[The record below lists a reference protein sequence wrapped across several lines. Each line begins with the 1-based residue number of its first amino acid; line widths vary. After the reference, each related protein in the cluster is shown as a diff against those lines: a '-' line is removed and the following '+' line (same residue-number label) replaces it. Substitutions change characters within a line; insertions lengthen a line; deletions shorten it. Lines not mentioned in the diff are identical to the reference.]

1 MGFSAHLSWGRGFQ
15 LCLLVFSSS
24 PWPRERLFFFFQ
36 QKAVRRVCKLE
47 TGLFMVLLRAPAPGR
62 AESTSPSSHPRED
75 LASPS
80 YIGSRVPEAWKVC
93 VGASHLFKEAGI
105 SLSALA
111 YSGQREERRTEVGQG
126 RVWRV
131 FSLGGKKKKNQ
142 LMNWHPGHS
151 PAWKWSPPC
160 RHTKGHQP
168 PKQTLGELVYLPTC
182 PPRRAVM
189 PALLCFGEW
198 TSARKNRESP
208 RRMLF
213 PRMAGRILE
222 RRGDSPSTLKP

>member
-1 MGFSAHLSWGRGFQ
+1 MCF
-15 LCLLVFSSS
+15 LVFSSS

-80 YIGSRVPEAWKVC
+80 YIGSGVPEAWKVC

-111 YSGQREERRTEVGQG
+111 YSGQREERRTEVAQG

-131 FSLGGKKKKNQ
+131 FSLRGKIKKSADELASRSQPSLEMVPSMSSHK
-142 LMNWHPGHS
+142 GS
-151 PAWKWSPPC
+151 PTP
-160 RHTKGHQP
+160 
-168 PKQTLGELVYLPTC
+168 QTD
-182 PPRRAVM
+182 PRRASLPCLHVL
-189 PALLCFGEW
+189 PGEQSCQPFSALENGPVSGKTERVQEGCSSQEWHVGFWRGEE
-198 TSARKNRESP
+198 THQAH
-208 RRMLF
+208 
-213 PRMAGRILE
+213 
-222 RRGDSPSTLKP
+222 

>member
-1 MGFSAHLSWGRGFQ
+1 
-15 LCLLVFSSS
+15 
-24 PWPRERLFFFFQ
+24 
-36 QKAVRRVCKLE
+36 
-47 TGLFMVLLRAPAPGR
+47 MVLLRAPAPGR

-80 YIGSRVPEAWKVC
+80 YIGSGVPEAWKVC

-111 YSGQREERRTEVGQG
+111 YSGQREERRTEVAQG

-131 FSLGGKKKKNQ
+131 FSLRGKKKNQ

-168 PKQTLGELVYLPTC
+168 PKQTLGELVY
-182 PPRRAVM
+182 
-189 PALLCFGEW
+189 PAYMSSQESSHASPSLLWRMDQCQE
-198 TSARKNRESP
+198 KQRESKKDALP
-208 RRMLF
+208 KNGM
-213 PRMAGRILE
+213 
-222 RRGDSPSTLKP
+222 

>member
-1 MGFSAHLSWGRGFQ
+1 
-15 LCLLVFSSS
+15 
-24 PWPRERLFFFFQ
+24 
-36 QKAVRRVCKLE
+36 
-47 TGLFMVLLRAPAPGR
+47 MVLLRAPAPGR

-131 FSLGGKKKKNQ
+131 FSLGRKKKKSADELASRSQ
-142 LMNWHPGHS
+142 PSLEMVPSMSSHKGS
-151 PAWKWSPPC
+151 PTP
-160 RHTKGHQP
+160 
-168 PKQTLGELVYLPTC
+168 QTD
-182 PPRRAVM
+182 PRRASL
-189 PALLCFGEW
+189 PAYM
-198 TSARKNRESP
+198 SSQES
-208 RRMLF
+208 RH
-213 PRMAGRILE
+213 A
-222 RRGDSPSTLKP
+222 SPSLLWRMDQCQEKQGESQKDALPKNGR